1 MRRITP
7 DGDEVEQKIYLRSGA
22 HDLFP
27 GDDITEA
34 IDEGINRLLENLLTF
49 ESQGSGWTL
58 VAVDRLKVSTAQFNP
73 IGGSS
78 YIPSPK
84 RIANTHTCLN
94 VENKQDEFCFL
105 YSIAA
110 SVLNL
115 DVNAH
120 RPSKYRDFIS
130 GLKTDGLRFPL
141 PLYQIPKFERLNPD
155 YSVNVF
161 YLDDET
167 STIMPL
173 KLTKCFERQHHVDML
188 LLAEDDK
195 RHYILIKNLAG
206 LFNDKSNHN
215 SPCFPCRYCF
225 RRCYTAQCLEKHI
238 KDCKRHPPQ
247 VVL

>member
-1 MRRITP
+1 M
-7 DGDEVEQKIYLRSGA
+7 
-22 HDLFP
+22 FP
-27 GDDITEA
+27 GDDIAEA
-34 IDEGINRLLENLLTF
+34 IDQSINRLLENLSTF

-58 VAVDRLKVSTAQFNP
+58 VAVDRLEVSTAQFNP

-84 RIANTHTCLN
+84 RIANTHACIN
-94 VENKQDEFCFL
+94 VQNEDDDFCFL
-105 YSIAA
+105 YTIAA
-110 SVLNL
+110 SVLKINR
-115 DVNAH
+115 DAE

-141 PLYQIPKFERLNPD
+141 PLYQIPKFERLNPE

-195 RHYILIKNLAG
+195 RHYVLIKNLAG
-206 LFNDKSNHN
+206 LFQDKSNHTN
-215 SPCFPCRYCF
+215 PCFSVPLLFPKMLYRSKF
-225 RRCYTAQCLEKHI
+225 
-238 KDCKRHPPQ
+238 
-247 VVL
+247 